1 VGALSTHATFANRLM
16 YTGIQVLV
24 CAERA
29 HSHTLSC
36 THAHTQF
43 YTLAADSKGGA
54 SGGTIASGMNMLEVE
69 GQEMSKVGRDQYY
82 LASYHYKWVCVY
94 VGVFVCVGLCVWV
107 LGWARACCSCYGCAL
122 CVRSLCN
129 RIKQLEVDKAVSS

>member
-1 VGALSTHATFANRLM
+1 MLSVHAK
-16 YTGIQVLV
+16 I
-24 CAERA
+24 
-29 HSHTLSC
+29 
-36 THAHTQF
+36 

-82 LASYHYKWVCVY
+82 LASYHNKWVCVY